1 MQWSA
6 CVRDRHDR
14 SVRLIEQKKV
24 TLCAMDATTEST
36 DDEEVVMGAGRVV
49 RIKSSTFSL
58 FFDDPVRR
66 IEITTLNLS
75 RQSSAKPESL
85 SV

>member
-24 TLCAMDATTEST
+24 TLCAMGATTEST
-36 DDEEVVMGAGRVV
+36 DDEEVVMGGWEGGENKIVDFF
-49 RIKSSTFSL
+49 TFFL
-58 FFDDPVRR
+58 MIR
-66 IEITTLNLS
+66 
-75 RQSSAKPESL
+75 SA
-85 SV
+85 V